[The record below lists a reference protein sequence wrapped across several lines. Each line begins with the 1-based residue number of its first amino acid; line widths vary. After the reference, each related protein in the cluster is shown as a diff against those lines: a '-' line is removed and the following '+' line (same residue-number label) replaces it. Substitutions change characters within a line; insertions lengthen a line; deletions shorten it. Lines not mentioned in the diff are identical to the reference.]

1 MRRSSS
7 PPLAGYEQL
16 NRGALHSGLL
26 QLPYGAAQFCDLA
39 PKFGQFESQIRV
51 HLPPRNGQQ
60 EQTKNI

>member
-26 QLPYGAAQFCDLA
+26 QLPYGAAQFRDLA
-39 PKFGQFESQIRV
+39 PKFGQFESPIR
-51 HLPPRNGQQ
+51 GQQ
-60 EQTKNI
+60 EQTKNIRASCYK